1 MSKIVKTNI
10 TLMLANDITIEK
22 LDELIEGF
30 DEREIIY
37 PENYDINLENIPC
50 IIYRR
55 QGNYKK
61 PDWVEKLKKTVG
73 IDISDKL
80 HNTLSQGASILI
92 PINKNEKNYMFIIN
106 YATGHFSIKRSAINK
121 YFGIYIAHKELVDGK
136 ATIKRGKSRE
146 ISTNPINKDRMFGKS
161 VDDENFN
168 IVLED
173 NEVVREVTAYSVD
186 KQYFYHGMVGNY
198 SSLNVTLNFNLDET
212 EECISLEMLKDS
224 LCKLIDIYDSITEDD
239 KKKLFKGLAPVE
251 ITEEMKDI
259 ITEKLSTNL
268 HDFFFFEPETDINLA
283 QIDHFKING
292 IEYSE
297 FDITKYAEGQVL
309 TYQKLENENVII
321 LDDNGNELKKWNLL
335 DCLYGEFE
343 VNEKVYFI
351 SHGEL
356 FDINKDKY
364 EDINE
369 NVNSIF
375 DNSFA
380 LSIDGIDRANQQ
392 IQEDLDSRVKK
403 IKREFFYNKELSR
416 ELSAELFDTA
426 DKHIVV
432 YDTQMEVCDVFIPEN
447 KVFIHS
453 KIRRGPDSLSHLF
466 TQGIVSA
473 DAYAKTTKRY
483 VNAVNLKISDEN
495 KHIDEDWNGSTI
507 HYIILTNSK
516 VEKKLP
522 FFAKMHLNNIIN
534 DLHSKNFKVKL
545 SWEDRVNV

>member
-1 MSKIVKTNI
+1 
-10 TLMLANDITIEK
+10 MLANDITIEK

-61 PDWVEKLKKTVG
+61 PDWAEKLKKTVG